1 MLDQPAWL
9 RFAPAVFLLLWAS
22 GFVFLKVGLQYA
34 DPLTFLALRYACVI
48 GLLLLPAL
56 WFRPPLPDRPS
67 VWFHLAMVGLLLQAG
82 YFSFT
87 YLSLKAGMSAGVIAL
102 ITSQQP
108 ILVGLLAPVIAGEH
122 VPLSRWVGLALGV
135 AGAAIVIVSQSSI
148 HIASRLA
155 LLFGV
160 AALLSLTGGTL
171 WEKRFGTAVHPITAN
186 LVQYAV
192 GLLVTASL
200 AYTLEPM
207 HVDWTVE
214 LFGSLAYLVIGNSL
228 VAISLL
234 LAMYRYG
241 EASRV
246 SALFFLVPPA
256 TALIAFAVLH
266 ERIAPLAWLG
276 MLLAAIGLYWVLN
289 VRERNENQEGHKRD
303 QA

>member
-1 MLDQPAWL
+1 M
-9 RFAPAVFLLLWAS
+9 
-22 GFVFLKVGLQYA
+22 
-34 DPLTFLALRYACVI
+34 
-48 GLLLLPAL
+48 
-56 WFRPPLPDRPS
+56 S
-67 VWFHLAMVGLLLQAG
+67 V
-82 YFSFT
+82 
-87 YLSLKAGMSAGVIAL
+87 GVIAL

-108 ILVGLLAPVIAGEH
+108 ILVGLLAPVFAGEH

-135 AGAAIVIVSQSSI
+135 AGATIVIVSQSSI
-148 HIASRLA
+148 HVASPLA

-171 WEKRFGTAVHPITAN
+171 WEKRFGVDVHPITAN

-192 GLLVTASL
+192 GLLVTAPL
-200 AYTLEPM
+200 AYALEPM
-207 HVDWTVE
+207 HIDWTVE

-228 VAISLL
+228 IAISLL

-276 MLLAAIGLYWVLN
+276 MLLAAIGLYWVVN
-289 VRERNENQEGHKRD
+289 VRGNKCDDG
-303 QA
+303 